1 MTEKQLEDNFR
12 EMYGRLYWLSH
23 DITGEVEAA
32 RDIVQECYSALWKS
46 HRDLSAAELSAYLFT
61 SVRNASIKR
70 VREQQRIST
79 VPIDTLADS
88 GPLSSDD
95 NWREREMKVRSVEQ
109 LIRRLPAKAREMI
122 SLRFRQDLSYKD
134 IARQTDTN
142 VEAVRKTLYRAM
154 KSIRMQINAKNM
166 ENPSTPTDNPTSL
179 NI

>member
-1 MTEKQLEDNFR
+1 MTEKQLENNFR

-32 RDIVQECYSALWKS
+32 RDIVQECYSVLWNA
-46 HRDLSAAELSAYLFT
+46 HRDLSAEDLSAYLFT

-88 GPLSSDD
+88 GPLASDD
-95 NWREREMKVRSVEQ
+95 NWRERETKVRSVEQ

-134 IARQTDTN
+134 IALQTGTN

-166 ENPSTPTDNPTSL
+166 ENPSTPTDNPTFL